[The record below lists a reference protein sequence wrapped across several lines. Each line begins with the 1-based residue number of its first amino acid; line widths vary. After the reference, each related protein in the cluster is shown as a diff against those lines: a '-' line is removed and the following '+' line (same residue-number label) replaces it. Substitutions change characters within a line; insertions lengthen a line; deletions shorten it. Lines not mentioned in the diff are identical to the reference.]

1 MDKRKVIP
9 GAVIGAAVI
18 GAVAYALF
26 NKKSGK
32 KMRTELQ
39 DFISDVMKK
48 GSAVGKV
55 TRSAYE
61 DAVDSAAKMYRDSK
75 DLTSTQ
81 REQLKSLVEDLKD
94 HWVEA
99 EKAMKKAVN
108 KKGWK

>member
-1 MDKRKVIP
+1 MIP
-9 GAVIGAAVI
+9 GAVIGAAVL

-32 KMRTELQ
+32 RMRIELQ
-39 DFISDVMKK
+39 DFISDVMAK
-48 GSAVGKV
+48 SEAVGKV

-61 DAVDSAAKMYRDSK
+61 DAVESAAKMYRDSK

-81 REQLKSLVEDLKD
+81 REQLKSLVEDLKG

-99 EKAMKKAVN
+99 EKAMKKTVTR
-108 KKGWK
+108 KGRK